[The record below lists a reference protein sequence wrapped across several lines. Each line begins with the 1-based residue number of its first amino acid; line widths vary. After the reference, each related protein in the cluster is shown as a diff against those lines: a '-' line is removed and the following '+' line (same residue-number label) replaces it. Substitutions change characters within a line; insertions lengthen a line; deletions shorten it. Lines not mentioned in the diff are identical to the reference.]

1 MNILIYIAIGLAI
14 ANLCVITGIIAI
26 VTRNWHI
33 SQKWSEILGAI
44 VFGCWL
50 YVMVSNWM
58 LFDYISIIIQIVVGC
73 IGIICGCII
82 WLFPPK
88 EISYESMDTCSWL
101 YSM

>member
-33 SQKWSEILGAI
+33 SQKWDDALFAI
-44 VFGCWL
+44 MTGSFLWGLFAEYGVHENWAI
-50 YVMVSNWM
+50 YVTIVCYSVTIVSGM
-58 LFDYISIIIQIVVGC
+58 IM
-73 IGIICGCII
+73 

-88 EISYESMDTCSWL
+88 EISYVL
-101 YSM
+101 